1 MEVEQIELENGM
13 AIGIRIDLN
22 VAPILV
28 IKAKKGFVMCGYLNM
43 DAVEKLG
50 DVAARVSG
58 VNTFDDVLKAK
69 VLQVSTKA
77 KELGAE
83 EGMTGRQ
90 VLDRFF

>member
-1 MEVEQIELENGM
+1 MDVEQIELENGVAM
-13 AIGIRIDLN
+13 GIRIDLN

-77 KELGAE
+77 KELGIE

-90 VLDRFF
+90 VLDMLF